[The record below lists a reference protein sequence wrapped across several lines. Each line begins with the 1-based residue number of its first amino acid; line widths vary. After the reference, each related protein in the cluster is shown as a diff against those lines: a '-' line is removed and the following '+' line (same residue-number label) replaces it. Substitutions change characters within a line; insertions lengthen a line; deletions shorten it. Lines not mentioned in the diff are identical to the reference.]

1 MYKNSF
7 KENAENSSVDNEMIP
22 LLAFVALFRQG
33 MRNEWS
39 ASEHA
44 SIPRCIS
51 HAEDFDPLLKHT
63 QQCQLSVHVSVPD
76 LMESDSSTFLSPCPT
91 SASQPPSLPA
101 SLPPCLHCFLACD
114 SSIEGKILRIE
125 NLISHSS
132 DLSFLHCCYAMAHL
146 DLAGEC
152 RYDLLCKLGC
162 NKLCYRCTA

>member
-51 HAEDFDPLLKHT
+51 HAEDFDPLQKAH
-63 QQCQLSVHVSVPD
+63 
-76 LMESDSSTFLSPCPT
+76 PT
-91 SASQPPSLPA
+91 MPIIRS
-101 SLPPCLHCFLACD
+101 C
-114 SSIEGKILRIE
+114 IG
-125 NLISHSS
+125 
-132 DLSFLHCCYAMAHL
+132 
-146 DLAGEC
+146 
-152 RYDLLCKLGC
+152 
-162 NKLCYRCTA
+162 T